1 MDRAFAHTP
10 RVSPFL
16 AWMSASIA
24 ALCLAA
30 SAAAAPLARPQGSGT
45 GLATLRLGEHG
56 RAVRAL
62 QLELAWRG
70 FPSGAI
76 DARFGP
82 QLAGA
87 VRRFQRAVRLP
98 ADGVAGPATIALLQ
112 RASRRRVIPLGWPLL
127 APVGDGFG
135 PRGNRF
141 HAGIDLP
148 AATGT
153 PVLAAGAGRVTWAG
167 LRTGG
172 WGELVT
178 IAHVDGVR
186 TLYAHLST
194 IDVQVGEWVAGG
206 TVIGRVGS
214 TGDATGPHLHFEVR
228 AHGAAIDPLRALV
241 PIPASVRALA
251 AGR

>member
-10 RVSPFL
+10 RVSRL
-16 AWMSASIA
+16 AAWLSASVA

-30 SAAAAPLARPQGSGT
+30 PAG
-45 GLATLRLGEHG
+45 ATLRLGEHG
-56 RAVRAL
+56 RAVREL

-70 FPSGAI
+70 FPSGTI
-76 DARFGP
+76 DAHFGP
-82 QLAGA
+82 EVAGA

-98 ADGVAGPATIALLQ
+98 VDGVAGPATIALLR
-112 RASRRRVIPLGWPLL
+112 RAPRRTIIPLGWPLL
-127 APVGDGFG
+127 APVGDPFG
-135 PRGNRF
+135 PRGDRF

-167 LRTGG
+167 LRAGG

-186 TLYAHLST
+186 TMYAHLST
-194 IDVQVGEWVAGG
+194 IDVHVGEWISGG

>member
-10 RVSPFL
+10 RVSRL
-16 AWMSASIA
+16 VAWLSASVA

-30 SAAAAPLARPQGSGT
+30 PSA
-45 GLATLRLGEHG
+45 ATLRLGQHG

-87 VRRFQRAVRLP
+87 VRRFQRAAHLR
-98 ADGVAGPATIALLQ
+98 ADGVAGPATIALLR
-112 RASRRRVIPLGWPLL
+112 RAPRLPVIPLGWPLL

-135 PRGNRF
+135 PRGDRF

-148 AATGT
+148 APTGT

-167 LRTGG
+167 LRAGG

-186 TLYAHLST
+186 TMYAHLSS
-194 IDVQVGEWVAGG
+194 IDVRVGEWIAGG

-228 AHGAAIDPLRALV
+228 DGGAAIDPLRALV
-241 PIPASVRALA
+241 RLPAAT
-251 AGR
+251 G

>member
-10 RVSPFL
+10 RAAPFF

-30 SAAAAPLARPQGSGT
+30 PAATASLVRPQSS
-45 GLATLRLGEHG
+45 ATLRLGEHG
-56 RAVRAL
+56 QAVREL

-70 FPSGAI
+70 FPSGTI

-82 QLAGA
+82 QVAGA
-87 VRRFQRAVRLP
+87 VRRFQRAVHLH
-98 ADGVAGPATIALLQ
+98 ADGVAGPATIALLR
-112 RASRRRVIPLGWPLL
+112 RAPGPEGIPLGWPLL

-135 PRGNRF
+135 PRGDRF

-153 PVLAAGAGRVTWAG
+153 PVLAAAAGRVTWAG
-167 LRTGG
+167 LRAGG

-178 IAHVDGVR
+178 IAHVEGVR

-194 IDVQVGEWVAGG
+194 IDVHVGEWVAGG
-206 TVIGRVGS
+206 TVIGRIGS

-241 PIPASVRALA
+241 RIPASVRALA